1 MHIRRLSYVDDSI
14 FAFGFFNIL
23 TVNQRPSL
31 AFLLLLILGFRVVL
45 ETRFLFIKNFHR
57 VRISCFL
64 NLEENET
71 ISKYKLVKLNYVNLG
86 DTFVMNVKAEVIKK
100 ASAAVYI
107 ADRRAGAHGFV

>member
-1 MHIRRLSYVDDSI
+1 M
-14 FAFGFFNIL
+14 
-23 TVNQRPSL
+23 
-31 AFLLLLILGFRVVL
+31 
-45 ETRFLFIKNFHR
+45 RFLFIKNSHR

-71 ISKYKLVKLNYVNLG
+71 ISKYKLKLNYVNLG